1 MIVCKKIKTDKYYIM
16 GKSLRTL
23 LLVYRGLSLTVSG
36 DYYKGHI
43 SQDIDQP
50 DDEPEFEI
58 TEVLWQNVDI
68 TDVFDALGD
77 WDELNSACFPQL

>member
-1 MIVCKKIKTDKYYIM
+1 
-16 GKSLRTL
+16 
-23 LLVYRGLSLTVSG
+23 VSG

-43 SQDIDQP
+43 SRDIEQP
-50 DDEPEFEI
+50 DDDPEFEI

-77 WDELNSACFPQL
+77 WDELNSACFTQL